1 MKKHIY
7 YIILLFFIQ
16 GVLHNLGHPV
26 TPAFV
31 RSLGIED
38 YMFGVFF
45 AAMSLGLMIGGPLWG
60 IQSDRGKRPLLAA
73 SGLIIYS
80 IGQVLFAYAHDETLM
95 VIFRFIAGF
104 GAVSSI
110 TIFTAELIRLSEVK
124 NRAKN
129 LAFAAAS
136 ATLGASIGY
145 YVGGFLNQNTF
156 FVSIL
161 RTDVYEHIFLI
172 QAILN
177 ALFAGLALILI
188 QNEKPQTSLAPKVNF
203 ITGLKQI
210 TKVDTS
216 LLIFMISLVFMT
228 LGAINLSKYIDVY
241 FDELGYSPSDL
252 GTFVFATGIVSLF
265 SSIFIVPLFAKMKK
279 QLLVIGITHIIAS
292 IIVFIVFRG
301 LNFLL
306 LMYTVYMIYVVIK
319 AIYTPLEQNYIS
331 RYAKE
336 NQYGSIMGLRQSFV
350 SLGMVVGPL
359 LGGFIYDIKPLYLF
373 DFSAVSFLI
382 GVVLLIFVYLLEK
395 KQLKA

>member
-7 YIILLFFIQ
+7 YIILLFFLQ
-16 GVLHNLGHPV
+16 GVIHNMGHPV

-31 RSLGIED
+31 RSLLIED

-45 AAMSLGLMIGGPLWG
+45 AAMSLGLMIGGPIWG
-60 IQSDRGKRPLLAA
+60 IQSDRGRRALLAA

-80 IGQVLFAYAHDETLM
+80 MGQILFAYAHVSYLM

-110 TIFTAELIRLSEVK
+110 TIFTAELIRLSDIK
-124 NRAKN
+124 NRAKH
-129 LAFAAAS
+129 LAFAAAAS
-136 ATLGASIGY
+136 TLGASIGY
-145 YVGGFLNQNTF
+145 YLGGFLNQNGLFISLFKTN
-156 FVSIL
+156 
-161 RTDVYEHIFLI
+161 VYEHIFLI

-177 ALFAGLALILI
+177 ASFAILVLFLIH
-188 QNEKPQTSLAPKVNF
+188 NEKASLESAPKTHF
-203 ITGLKQI
+203 IQGLKSI
-210 TKVDTS
+210 TKIDTS

-252 GTFVFATGIVSLF
+252 GTYVFATGIVSLL

-292 IIVFIVFRG
+292 VIVFYVFRG
-301 LNFLL
+301 INFLL
-306 LMYTVYMIYVVIK
+306 LMYTVYMVYVIIK

-336 NQYGSIMGLRQSFV
+336 NQYGNIMGLRQFFV

-359 LGGFIYDIKPLYLF
+359 LGGFIYNIKPLFLF
-373 DFSAVSFLI
+373 DFSAASFLV
-382 GVVLLIFVYLLEK
+382 GVFLLIFVYLLEK
-395 KQLKA
+395 KQMKA

>member
-1 MKKHIY
+1 MKKHIS
-7 YIILLFFIQ
+7 YIIILFFIQ

-80 IGQVLFAYAHDETLM
+80 VGQVLFAYAHDETLM
-95 VIFRFIAGF
+95 VVFRFIAGF

-110 TIFTAELIRLSEVK
+110 TIFTAELIRLSDVK
-124 NRAKN
+124 NRAKH

-136 ATLGASIGY
+136 STLGASIGY

-156 FVSIL
+156 FVSMF

-177 ALFAGLALILI
+177 ALFAGLALLLI
-188 QNEKPQTSLAPKVNF
+188 QNEKPNTSLAPKTSF

-210 TKVDTS
+210 TKVDAS

-252 GTFVFATGIVSLF
+252 GTFVFATGIVSLI

-279 QLLVIGITHIIAS
+279 QLLVIGITHVIAS
-292 IIVFIVFRG
+292 VIVFIVFRG

-306 LMYTVYMIYVVIK
+306 LMYSVYMIYVVIK

-331 RYAKE
+331 KYAKE

-359 LGGFIYDIKPLYLF
+359 LGGFIYNAKPLYLF
-373 DFSAVSFLI
+373 DFSAASFLV
-382 GVVLLIFVYLLEK
+382 GVILLIFVYLLEK